1 MAFTA
6 ANYLHENI
14 DPTSDDLCMN
24 ITDME
29 ILAPVIL
36 EPSAERKPQ
45 HLRISASLAQGQVRI
60 HFSDRAVTDSASIL
74 YAKCTV
80 VWHDTAKVLRQWS
93 RCRHL
98 VCSRIDHLEA
108 KKCVHKMH
116 RRMVYKLFG
125 AVVDYAE
132 RFHGMDQVL
141 IDSECYEAT
150 AQISFKADETAGN
163 FFRSPYWIDSLMQ
176 LSGFV
181 MNVNEAVDTNEMV
194 YISNGWESMQ
204 IACQLSSR
212 KVYTAYVKMQPSQN
226 TVYSGDMYIL
236 DEGEVVCVTMGIK
249 FQSVPRQLLKHLLAP
264 PPKQSL
270 TGSMLKAADTNS
282 GTKGIFPAHND
293 SFAHPARAPSS
304 QFSGRRRC
312 PPISSDNTD
321 LTSKD
326 SPDGIEILPSSKGRE
341 LSHLVLNVL
350 GEELGMEVQDLEKN
364 ATFAEIG
371 VDSLMSLTVVG
382 RLRESF
388 CLDLPSTIFQNH
400 ATVVRL
406 VKFLEGE
413 CKGGIHGEDSEPP
426 TTAQDFV
433 GFRSSNGHGSVFE
446 PPINATNRH
455 RATSVMLQGD
465 IRAAVSNMFLFPGG
479 FGSSS
484 SFAPMPHVDK
494 HLAVFGLN
502 SAFVNAPEDF
512 TVSIPKLAS
521 LYLAEIRRRQPHGPY
536 LLLGY
541 SVGGIVAYEATR
553 QLIMAG
559 EVVERL
565 YLVDSPCPLVIPPM
579 PPKLIKFLDSIDRFG
594 GNQRE
599 TEPPAEAVKPMGSLH
614 VTQTLTSLE
623 SYVPEPL
630 PDGALS
636 PRTTYYVA
644 KHGVARQTTVE
655 RPEVSSERDRKVM
668 TWLLDDRKGLGGTG
682 DGWETLVDRAKLT
695 IFPVEGNH
703 FSIMRE
709 PYVSRVHPSHRL
721 KTAHGLL
728 VSIDHSL
735 GR

>member
-1 MAFTA
+1 
-6 ANYLHENI
+6 
-14 DPTSDDLCMN
+14 MN
-24 ITDME
+24 IMDME

-36 EPSAERKPQ
+36 ELSGERKPQ
-45 HLRISASLAQGQVRI
+45 RLRISASLAHGQACVQ
-60 HFSDRAVTDSASIL
+60 FSDKAVTDSTCIL

-80 VWHDTAKVLRQWS
+80 VWRDTAKVLRQWW

-98 VCSRIDHLEA
+98 VSSRIDHLEA
-108 KKCVHKMH
+108 KKCTHKLH

-125 AVVDYAE
+125 AVVNYAE

-141 IDSECYEAT
+141 IDSDCYEAT

-181 MNVNEAVDTNEMV
+181 MNANDAVDTDEMV

-212 KVYTAYVKMQPSQN
+212 KVYTAYVKMQPSQKN

-270 TGSMLKAADTNS
+270 TGSIPKADDTN
-282 GTKGIFPAHND
+282 TRTTGIF
-293 SFAHPARAPSS
+293 SAHPEPAPSS
-304 QFSGRRRC
+304 QSSTSSRRRC
-312 PPISSDNTD
+312 TPTSSNNTD
-321 LTSKD
+321 SCRKD
-326 SPDGIEILPSSKGRE
+326 SPDGMERLPGTKGRE

-364 ATFAEIG
+364 AIFAEIG

-400 ATVVRL
+400 ATVDRL

-413 CKGGIHGEDSEPP
+413 YEGSEPP
-426 TTAQDFV
+426 TAAQDFTDS
-433 GFRSSNGHGSVFE
+433 RPSNGHGSVPE
-446 PPINATNRH
+446 PLINPANHH

-465 IRAAVSNMFLFPGG
+465 IRAAASKLFLFPGG
-479 FGSSS
+479 FGTSS
-484 SFAPMPHVDK
+484 SFAPMPPVDK

-512 TVSIPKLAS
+512 TVSIPQMAR
-521 LYLAEIRRRQPHGPY
+521 LYMAEIRRRQPHGPY
-536 LLLGY
+536 SLLGY
-541 SVGGIVAYEATR
+541 SVGGIIAYEASR
-553 QLIMAG
+553 QLIVAG
-559 EVVERL
+559 ETVERL
-565 YLVDSPCPLVIPPM
+565 YLVDSPCPLLIPPM
-579 PPKLIKFLDSIDRFG
+579 PPKLIAFLDSIDRFG
-594 GNQRE
+594 GE
-599 TEPPAEAVKPMGSLH
+599 KPGSEEAPAEAAAMKPMGSLH

-623 SYVPEPL
+623 SYVPKPL
-630 PDGALS
+630 PDMALS

-644 KHGVARQTTVE
+644 KHGVARQTTAVP
-655 RPEVSSERDRKVM
+655 RPDVFSSDSARDGKVM
-668 TWLLDDRKGLGGTG
+668 TWLLDDRVGLGGRG
-682 DGWETLVDRAKLT
+682 DGWEMLVDGAKLK
-695 IFPVEGNH
+695 IVPVEGNH
-703 FSIMRE
+703 FSIMKE
-709 PYVSRVHPSHRL
+709 PYVSWICIRFSHRL
-721 KTAHGLL
+721 SELA
-728 VSIDHSL
+728 VAYSRFSIDHSV
-735 GR
+735 G